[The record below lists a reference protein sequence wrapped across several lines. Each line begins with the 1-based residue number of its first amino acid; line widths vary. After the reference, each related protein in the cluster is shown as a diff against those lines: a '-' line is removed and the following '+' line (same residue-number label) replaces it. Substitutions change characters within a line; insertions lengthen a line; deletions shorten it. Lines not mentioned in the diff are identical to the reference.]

1 MYLLKTLTLFLTA
14 GTLATSA
21 IAQTDDESDKHMS
34 HREHMHKM
42 HDSMMASMT
51 PPPVG
56 RWYFGGNFDG
66 AIFSTAVFERPGV
79 RRGTTPVRFSAIGIG
94 VNFNYD
100 FDEHFGI
107 FTGIGIKNIGF
118 IEKIGDSTVKRRI
131 YTGGVPLGFK
141 LGNLQKRN
149 YGFIGG
155 GVDFPINYREKGFVN
170 RGNKQ
175 KFNEFWSDRVE
186 WYQPYLFAG
195 AAFGGTTLKLQYY
208 PGNFFNTD
216 YEVGPSGNTTK
227 PYKDWR
233 AQIIY
238 LTIGMDIRHKMH
250 SRKPK
255 PEAPAEEEED

>member
-1 MYLLKTLTLFLTA
+1 MSLLKKLSLFAAA
-14 GTLATSA
+14 GVLAVSA
-21 IAQTDDESDKHMS
+21 FAQSDDESSTHMS
-34 HREHMHKM
+34 RRERMRMM
-42 HDSMMASMT
+42 HDSMKASMA
-51 PPPVG
+51 PLPAG

-79 RRGTTPVRFSAIGIG
+79 RRATTPVRFSAVGIG
-94 VNFNYD
+94 TNFNYD

-118 IEKIGDSTVKRRI
+118 IEKVGDSTIKRRV
-131 YTGGVPLGFK
+131 YTAGVPLGLK

-170 RGNKQ
+170 RGDKK
-175 KFNEFWSDRVE
+175 KFNEFWSERVE
-186 WYQPYLFAG
+186 WYQPYFFAG

-208 PGNFFNTD
+208 PGNFFNTE
-216 YEVGPSGNTTK
+216 YEVSANGTTTT
-227 PYKDWR
+227 PYKGWR
-233 AQIIY
+233 AQMIY

-255 PEAPAEEEED
+255 VEAPAEEED